1 MCRPLFW
8 SRFFFPPTYVMFV
21 LAIRNFSRHFGNT
34 QKRCWCLERV
44 GGSGFLEEQLHG
56 ARGEGQ
62 LIVAMLVGCMVTPSS
77 EDAQWNRC

>member
-44 GGSGFLEEQLHG
+44 GGPGFLEE
-56 ARGEGQ
+56 Q